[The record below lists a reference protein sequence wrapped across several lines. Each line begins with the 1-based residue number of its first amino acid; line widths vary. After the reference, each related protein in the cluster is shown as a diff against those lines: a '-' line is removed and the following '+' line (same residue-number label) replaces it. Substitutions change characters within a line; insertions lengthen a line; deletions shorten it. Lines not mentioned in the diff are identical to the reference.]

1 MEYRLLGRSGLKVP
15 ALTFGTG
22 TFGGIG
28 RMFRAWGATDATAA
42 RRLIDICLDAGLDF
56 FDTADNYSEGL
67 AEQVLGEAIA
77 HRRQDVRIATKTTLP
92 FADDKM
98 GGSSRAR
105 LHRAVDASLRRLK
118 LDRIELL
125 QLHARDAHTPDEETL
140 GALDEL
146 IRAGKVGHIGVSN
159 FAGWELMK
167 ALAIA
172 DRMKLTRYAAHQVYY
187 SLIGRDYEWELMPL
201 ALDQGVS
208 AMVWSPLGW
217 GRLTGK
223 LKRGAP
229 LPSGSRLNDTETDAP
244 PVDRDLLYRVL
255 DVLDELAAETGRT
268 VPQLAINW
276 LLQRPSVA
284 TVVIGARNE
293 EQLRDNLGAVGWHLT
308 ADQVARLDGA
318 SSMTP
323 PYPYYLYWR
332 GGGFGRLNPPPVPV
346 PSAPQTLV
354 TA

>member
-1 MEYRLLGRSGLKVP
+1 MEYRVLGRSGLKVP
-15 ALTFGTG
+15 VLTFGTG
-22 TFGGIG
+22 TFGGVG
-28 RMFRAWGATDATAA
+28 RMFHAWGTTDATAG
-42 RRLIDICLDAGLDF
+42 RRLIDICLEAGVDF
-56 FDTADNYSEGL
+56 FDTADNYSESL

-77 HRRQDVRIATKTTLP
+77 HRRQDVRIATKTALP
-92 FADDKM
+92 FADDQV
-98 GGSSRAR
+98 GGSSGSR
-105 LHRAVDASLRRLK
+105 LHRAVDASLKRLK
-118 LDRIELL
+118 VERIELL

-159 FAGWELMK
+159 FAGWELMR
-167 ALAIA
+167 ALGTA
-172 DRMKLTRYAAHQVYY
+172 DRLDLPRYCAHQVYY

-201 ALDQGVS
+201 GLAEGVS

-229 LPSGSRLNDTETDAP
+229 LPAGSRLNDTEIDAP

-255 DVLDELAAETGRT
+255 DVVGELAEETGRS
-268 VPQLAINW
+268 VPQLALNW

-293 EQLRDNLGAVGWHLT
+293 EQLRDNLGAVGWSLT
-308 ADQVARLDGA
+308 AEQVARLDAA
-318 SSMTP
+318 SSTTP

-332 GGGFGRLNPPPVPV
+332 GGGFGRLNPPPVAM
-346 PSAPQTLV
+346 PSAPKTLV